1 MGVKRKQRTKKEEDE
16 SSEEEGYAAV
26 DEGPDSGAESEDEGQ
41 KEEKDGFADAMA
53 RILGQHV
60 SKSVPVLAK
69 RNTMQMKDIE
79 RRKKEKG
86 ELKEKRLK
94 RLADR
99 DRQLIKPTVLQ
110 QDKERQLRRI
120 ATRGV
125 VALFNAIASA
135 KKEVAEAQADED
147 NKARAEKAAMS
158 GQEIKRMTQ
167 ANFLDMLKGDKEN
180 GKEEEARAERAA
192 RALGL
197 VEGDKGDGDS
207 PGDPGTTG
215 EALVVKAQGV
225 RLQVGR
231 RCKRTTSFVRR
242 LHSRIGTKD
251 WTATTARAV
260 TTFLPIP
267 LRKMRTIAKVPN
279 ARARTVVVSITV
291 KTRPK

>member
-1 MGVKRKQRTKKEEDE
+1 
-16 SSEEEGYAAV
+16 
-26 DEGPDSGAESEDEGQ
+26 
-41 KEEKDGFADAMA
+41 
-53 RILGQHV
+53 
-60 SKSVPVLAK
+60 
-69 RNTMQMKDIE
+69 MKDIE

-147 NKARAEKAAMS
+147 SKARAEKAAMS

-207 PGDPGTTG
+207 PGDPGDDRGSVGG
-215 EALVVKAQGV
+215 EGTRGAPAGWKALQEDY
-225 RLQVGR
+225 
-231 RCKRTTSFVRR
+231 FVRSTAA
-242 LHSRIGTKD
+242 LKD
-251 WTATTARAV
+251 WDKGLDSDDGESGDDILADPFAENEDNSKSTK
-260 TTFLPIP
+260 
-267 LRKMRTIAKVPN
+267 RKSKDSSGKHNSKDKAEVGTRRTRSRK
-279 ARARTVVVSITV
+279 
-291 KTRPK
+291 